1 MKKERTW
8 KRPLV
13 TVGALGL
20 AAAGLLFARG
30 SEPRL
35 SPVERDMLCVTEG
48 AIEAAS
54 GQRLSVS
61 VPKMRAYLNHV
72 TPQTVEARFTYLGS
86 TGNEARLG
94 SGELRRQFGLKLRAG
109 DPCNLVYA
117 MWRIEPES
125 KLVVSVK
132 SNPGQRT
139 SAECANR
146 GYRNIKP
153 SHSSPVPQ
161 LRPGQSHI
169 LRAEMNGEQVRVWA
183 DNALVWEGSVG
194 PEAAR
199 FEGPVGIRSDNAK
212 LELQLLAPQSANPN
226 SERLI
231 PCRTGESE

>member
-1 MKKERTW
+1 MKNQRTW
-8 KRPLV
+8 KRALA
-13 TVGALGL
+13 ALGL
-20 AAAGLLFARG
+20 AAAALLPARC

-35 SPVERDMLCVTEG
+35 SPVPRGMLCVTEG
-48 AIEAAS
+48 AIDTGS

-61 VPKMRAYLNHV
+61 VPKMRAYVSHR
-72 TPQTVEARFTYLGS
+72 TSQAVEARFTYLGS

-146 GYRNIKP
+146 GYRNVKP
-153 SHSSPVPQ
+153 SHSAPVPQ
-161 LRPGQSHI
+161 LRPGQSHT

-183 DNALVWEGSVG
+183 DDALVWEGSVG

-199 FEGPVGIRSDNAK
+199 FQGPVGLRSDNAK
-212 LELQLLAPQSANPN
+212 LELELLAPEPSGAN
-226 SERLI
+226 SQGI